1 MATRDHRKGMLQMDA
16 HKGDGR
22 EQAMAMAEA
31 ARGPDADLPSIGAA
45 LFAGDLRWDLV
56 HPFPAQSAGDREA
69 GDRFLSALEQV
80 LIDEVDADEID
91 RSGQYPAA
99 AFRALADI
107 GAFGMNIEER
117 YGGLGLSSTNYAR
130 ALALIGSHDTAT
142 ATWLSAH
149 QSIGLPQPLR
159 LFGTDEQKERFLPRL
174 ATGTISA
181 FALTEPDVGS
191 DPARIGTT
199 ATPTP
204 DGAGYVLDGHK
215 LWTTNGTKAELIVVV
230 AKTPPKVRDG
240 REIPQTTC
248 FIVETDRPGVRVDH
262 ECEFM
267 GLRGAGIAALTFD
280 GVNVPNENVVGR
292 PGDGLRIALAT
303 LNVGRFAYGA
313 AALGSAKATLRWIQR
328 WVSERVQWGGPIGQH
343 QEIAAKVAAMAANT
357 FAIEAVTFLAAGLAD
372 RGQTDQRIE
381 SAIAKYFAS
390 ETVWTIIDDA
400 MQVRGGRGYET
411 AASLIARGEPAVPI
425 ERLFRDARVGRIF
438 EGSSQVMH
446 LLIAREAV
454 DAHFRRMMPLLQGS
468 AKDTAERNA
477 LVKDAAQFYAQ
488 WYPKLWRPMARKLPA
503 TDLSQDNRDHLAFLD
518 GASRRLARHLVHT
531 MARHRQRL
539 EHEQLILAH
548 FVDAGVDLFA
558 MLATLSL
565 AAKRSAETGD
575 QGPQELAD
583 VFCQLARRR
592 VEANLTGAGH
602 DVGRLSV
609 DVTRALMEGRHDWL
623 YDGIMPVREPGT
635 SDRPPL
641 GPAERATSAP

>member
-1 MATRDHRKGMLQMDA
+1 MSTKSAAGRD
-16 HKGDGR
+16 
-22 EQAMAMAEA
+22 QAMAMAEA
-31 ARGPDADLPSIGAA
+31 AREASGDRPSVGAS

-56 HPFPAQSAGDREA
+56 HPFPTQDADDRAA
-69 GDRFLSALEQV
+69 GDRFLEVLEGV
-80 LIDEVDADEID
+80 LTAEIDPDEID
-91 RSGQYPAA
+91 RTGEYPAEGL
-99 AFRALADI
+99 RALAAV
-107 GAFGMNIEER
+107 GAFGMNIEQR

-159 LFGTDEQKERFLPRL
+159 LFGTEEQKERFLPRL
-174 ATGTISA
+174 AAGAISA
-181 FALTEPDVGS
+181 FALTEPEVGS

-199 ATPTP
+199 ATPTA
-204 DGAGYVLDGHK
+204 DGAGYVLNGRK

-230 AKTPPKVRDG
+230 ARTPPKVRDG

-267 GLRGAGIAALTFD
+267 GLRGAGIAALSFD
-280 GVNVPNENVVGR
+280 DVTVPNENVVGR

-313 AALGSAKATLRWIQR
+313 AALGSAKVTLREIQR

-343 QEIAAKVAAMAANT
+343 QAIAAKVASMAAST

-372 RGQTDQRIE
+372 QGQTDQRLE
-381 SAIAKYFAS
+381 SAITKYFSS
-390 ETVWTIIDDA
+390 ETVWSIIDDA

-411 AASLIARGEPAVPI
+411 AASLVARGEPGVPI

-468 AKDTAERNA
+468 AKDTAERNQ
-477 LVKDAAQFYAQ
+477 LVKDAAKFYAQ
-488 WYPKLWRPMARKLPA
+488 WYPQLWRPIARKLPA
-503 TDLSQDNRDHLAFLD
+503 EQLSPENREHLAHLD
-518 GASRRLARHLVHT
+518 AASRRLARHLIHT

-539 EHEQLILAH
+539 EHEQLVLAR
-548 FVDAGVDLFA
+548 FVDIGVDLFA
-558 MLATLSL
+558 MLATLAL
-565 AAKRSAETGD
+565 AAQRSAELGSS
-575 QGPQELAD
+575 GPQELAD
-583 VFCQLARRR
+583 LFCRLARSR
-592 VEANLTGAGH
+592 VDAAFATLGDDIGH
-602 DVGRLSV
+602 AMS
-609 DVTRALMEGRHDWL
+609 DVTRAVMEGRHDWL
-623 YDGIMPVREPGT
+623 YEGIMP
-635 SDRPPL
+635 DRSQ
-641 GPAERATSAP
+641 ATT

>member
-1 MATRDHRKGMLQMDA
+1 MEARNA
-16 HKGDGR
+16 EGR

-31 ARGPDADLPSIGAA
+31 AREPVGHLPSVGAS

-56 HPFPAQSAGDREA
+56 HPFPVQDAADRAA
-69 GDRFLSALEQV
+69 GDRFLSVLERV

-91 RSGQYPAA
+91 RAGRYPNE
-99 AFRALADI
+99 AFRALAAI

-117 YGGLGLSSTNYAR
+117 YGGLGLSNTNYAR

-159 LFGTDEQKERFLPRL
+159 LFGTDEQKERYLPRL
-174 ATGTISA
+174 AAGAISA

-204 DGAGYVLDGHK
+204 DGAGFVLDGHK
-215 LWTTNGTKAELIVVV
+215 LWTTNGTAAELIVVV
-230 AKTPPKVRDG
+230 ARTPPKVRDG

-248 FIVETDRPGVRVDH
+248 FIVETDRPGVHV
-262 ECEFM
+262 EQQCEFM
-267 GLRGAGIAALTFD
+267 GLRGAGIAALSFD
-280 GVNVPNENVVGR
+280 GVHVPAENIVGR

-313 AALGSAKATLRWIQR
+313 AALGSAKATLRWIQQ
-328 WVSERVQWGGPIGQH
+328 WVHERVQWGGPIGHH
-343 QEIAAKVAAMAANT
+343 QAIAGMVGAMAANT
-357 FAIEAVTFLAAGLAD
+357 FAIEAVTFLTAGLAD

-390 ETVWTIIDDA
+390 ETVWRIIDDA

-411 AASLIARGEPAVPI
+411 AASLIARGEPGVPI

-454 DAHFRRMMPLLQGS
+454 DAHFRRVMPLLQGK
-468 AKDTAERNA
+468 AADTAERNA
-477 LVKDAAQFYAQ
+477 LIKDAARFYAL
-488 WYPKLWRPMARKLPA
+488 WYPKLWRPIARKLSA
-503 TDLSQDNRDHLAFLD
+503 TELSPENRDHLAYLD
-518 GASRRLARHLVHT
+518 SASRRLARHLVHT
-531 MARHRQRL
+531 MARYRQRL

-548 FVDAGVDLFA
+548 FVDAGVDVFA

-565 AAKRSAETGD
+565 AARRSLDTGG
-575 QGPQELAD
+575 QGPQQLAD
-583 VFCQLARRR
+583 LFCQLARQR
-592 VEANLTGAGH
+592 VEANLARVGDGIGQASH
-602 DVGRLSV
+602 DV
-609 DVTRALMEGRHDWL
+609 TQALMAGQHDWL
-623 YDGIMPVREPGT
+623 YEGIT
-635 SDRPPL
+635 ADRVHAVP
-641 GPAERATSAP
+641 T